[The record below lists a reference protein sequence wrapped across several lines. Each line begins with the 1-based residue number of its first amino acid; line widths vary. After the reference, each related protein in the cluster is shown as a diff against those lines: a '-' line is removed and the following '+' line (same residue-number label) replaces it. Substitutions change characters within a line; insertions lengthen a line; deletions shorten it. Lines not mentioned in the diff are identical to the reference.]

1 MTVRMNKM
9 ANTRKKLTMR
19 DCISATFAVSASTF
33 TLPALAASMV
43 AISSSAYADSRINNV
58 SVIQTAPAVTQLRL
72 GFSSTPVLPT
82 AYQLADPS
90 RLVLDF
96 DKVQNGLSTR
106 ATDYNVGMI
115 RDISALNSDS
125 TTRLIVGLK
134 QEGSYTTTI
143 SGNDLLLTL
152 SEPNRPTVNKRIVRS
167 ATLPPATTVATS
179 VVTPAATSIVTPIVT
194 NKSSVTV
201 PNVVVTPDVY
211 VTDNT
216 NLTTTPIV
224 TPIIETDSVAVTP
237 IVAGTTTVKKPAP
250 ADTMVVRV
258 NPLLDPRLAS
268 SQVSRQYSYDGL
280 AAVNFATASDG
291 GGNVNITLANEAIPV
306 DVQRQGNKLIVRL
319 TGSTVPRNLLRRLN
333 VNSGLVNSI
342 DTSNQGQNGVVTIN
356 MNADYE
362 YQAFQSGNQLTIGIT
377 KPELLR
383 EPTLEEKVYTG
394 EALSMEFQDVE
405 IRTVLDILAQFT
417 DMNIVAS
424 DSVAG
429 NITLR
434 LINVPWDQA
443 LDIILKSKNLGKR
456 ENGNVILVAPS
467 AELATQEAQEL
478 EAQLAVEAYEPL
490 RTEYI
495 RLSYAKAA
503 DVLTLISQGSGGSG
517 GNSNG
522 TANNRIDDN
531 STLLSNRGT
540 VTVDE
545 RTNTLI
551 IKDVPRSIENIH
563 NLISKIDIPV
573 RQVMIEARIV
583 SASDTFSKEIGVRWG
598 ILSNGAANNR
608 SLLVGGSNQTIN
620 DLKNFTIESTTIN
633 GQTVTYPKY
642 DISRPDNLNVDLGV
656 ANPAGRIAFGLL
668 SMSDVMLDLELSA
681 LQADNR
687 GEVISTPKILTT
699 DKQTAK
705 VSSGTQIPYQEAA
718 ASGATSTSFKE
729 AALSLEATPNITPD
743 GKIGLQLNITNGTPT
758 IINGQVAISE
768 DAISTNV
775 IVEDGQTIV
784 LGGIFR
790 NRTSNGVEKVPF
802 LGDLPYVGQA
812 FRRTMRN
819 NDKQELL
826 IFVTPKLINDGISRL
841 N

>member
-1 MTVRMNKM
+1 MTVRNNKVMTMNNRVSSTF
-9 ANTRKKLTMR
+9 A
-19 DCISATFAVSASTF
+19 ISA
-33 TLPALAASMV
+33 LAMSMV
-43 AISSSAYADSRINNV
+43 AVSSSAHAEQRINNV
-58 SVIQTAPAVTQLRL
+58 SVVQTAPAVTQMRL
-72 GFSSTPVLPT
+72 GFAGKPVLPA
-82 AYQLADPS
+82 AYQLDNPS

-96 DKVQNGLSTR
+96 EKVQNGLASR
-106 ATDYNVGMI
+106 FNEYNVGMI
-115 RDISALNSDS
+115 NDVTTLNSDN

-134 QEGSYTTTI
+134 QAGNYTTAI
-143 SGNDLLLTL
+143 EGNDLLLTI
-152 SEPNRPTVNKRIVRS
+152 SDPSRPVVNQ
-167 ATLPPATTVATS
+167 
-179 VVTPAATSIVTPIVT
+179 VVTNDPVQDVLNGNAGITTTAVVTPIVET
-194 NKSSVTV
+194 SSVAAAPIRTTATSSTV
-201 PNVVVTPDVY
+201 NKTQV
-211 VTDNT
+211 
-216 NLTTTPIV
+216 
-224 TPIIETDSVAVTP
+224 
-237 IVAGTTTVKKPAP
+237 P

-258 NPLLDPRLAS
+258 NPLLSPQLAA
-268 SQVSRQYSYDGL
+268 SQVSKQYSYDGL
-280 AAVNFATASDG
+280 TAVNFTAGNDG
-291 GGNVNITLANEAIPV
+291 GGNVSIALANEAIPV
-306 DVQRQGNKLIVRL
+306 DVQRQGNKLVVRL

-333 VNSGLVNSI
+333 VNSGLVDSI
-342 DTSNQGQNGVVTIN
+342 DTKNQGQNGVITIN
-356 MNADYE
+356 VKEDYE
-362 YQAFQSGNQLTIGIT
+362 YQAYQSGNQLNINIR

-383 EPTLEEKVYTG
+383 EPTLEEKVYSG

-405 IRTVLDILAQFT
+405 IRSVLDILAQFT

-467 AELATQEAQEL
+467 TELAEQEAREL
-478 EAQLAVEAYEPL
+478 EAQQAVESYAPL

-503 DVLTLISQGSGGSG
+503 DVLTLISQGSGSSGGSG
-517 GNSNG
+517 SNSNIG
-522 TANNRIDDN
+522 NANSTDN
-531 STLLSNRGT
+531 NTLLSNRGT
-540 VTVDE
+540 VTVDD

-551 IKDVPRSIENIH
+551 IKDVAESIENIH
-563 NLISKIDIPV
+563 KLIGKIDIPV

-583 SASDTFSKEIGVRWG
+583 SATDSFSKEIGVRWG

-608 SLLVGGSNQTIN
+608 NLLVGGSNQTLW
-620 DLKNFTIESTTIN
+620 DLKDFDVETTTVN
-633 GQTVTYPKY
+633 GQTVSYPKY

-687 GEVISTPKILTT
+687 GEVISTPKILTA

-705 VSSGTQIPYQEAA
+705 VSSGTQIPYQEAS
-718 ASGATSTSFKE
+718 ASGATTTSFKE

-743 GKIGLQLNITNGTPT
+743 GKIGLQLVITNGTPT
-758 IINGQVAISE
+758 IINNQVAIAE
-768 DAISTNV
+768 DSISTNV

-784 LGGIFR
+784 LGGVFK
-790 NRTSNGVEKVPF
+790 NRTSNEVSKVPF
-802 LGDLPYVGQA
+802 LGDLPYVGRA
-812 FRRTMRN
+812 FRKDVRN
-819 NDKQELL
+819 NSKEELL

>member
-1 MTVRMNKM
+1 MTVRNNKVMTMNNRVSSTF
-9 ANTRKKLTMR
+9 A
-19 DCISATFAVSASTF
+19 ISA
-33 TLPALAASMV
+33 LAMSMV
-43 AISSSAYADSRINNV
+43 AVSSSAHAEQRINNV
-58 SVIQTAPAVTQLRL
+58 SVVQTAPAVTQMRL
-72 GFSSTPVLPT
+72 GFAGKPVLPA
-82 AYQLADPS
+82 AYQLDNPS

-96 DKVQNGLSTR
+96 EKVQNGLASR
-106 ATDYNVGMI
+106 FNEYNVGMI
-115 RDISALNSDS
+115 NDVTTLNSDN

-134 QEGSYTTTI
+134 QAGNYTTAI
-143 SGNDLLLTL
+143 EGNDLLLTI
-152 SEPNRPTVNKRIVRS
+152 SDPSRPVVNQ
-167 ATLPPATTVATS
+167 
-179 VVTPAATSIVTPIVT
+179 VVTNDPVQDVLNGNAGITTTAVVTPIVET
-194 NKSSVTV
+194 SSKSSAPIRTTATSSTV
-201 PNVVVTPDVY
+201 NKTQV
-211 VTDNT
+211 
-216 NLTTTPIV
+216 
-224 TPIIETDSVAVTP
+224 
-237 IVAGTTTVKKPAP
+237 P

-258 NPLLDPRLAS
+258 NPLLSPQLAA
-268 SQVSRQYSYDGL
+268 SQVSKQYSYDGL
-280 AAVNFATASDG
+280 TAVNFTAGNDG
-291 GGNVNITLANEAIPV
+291 GGNVSIALANEAIPV
-306 DVQRQGNKLIVRL
+306 DVQRQGNKLVVRL

-333 VNSGLVNSI
+333 VNSGLVDSI
-342 DTSNQGQNGVVTIN
+342 DTKNQGQNGVITIN
-356 MNADYE
+356 VKEDYE
-362 YQAFQSGNQLTIGIT
+362 YQAYQSGNQLNINIR

-383 EPTLEEKVYTG
+383 EPTLEEKVYSG

-405 IRTVLDILAQFT
+405 IRSVLDILAQFT

-467 AELATQEAQEL
+467 TELAEQEAREL
-478 EAQLAVEAYEPL
+478 EAQQAVESYAPL

-503 DVLTLISQGSGGSG
+503 DVLTLISQGSGSSGGSG
-517 GNSNG
+517 TGNTNS
-522 TANNRIDDN
+522 TDNN
-531 STLLSNRGT
+531 TLLSNRGT

-551 IKDVPRSIENIH
+551 IKDVAESIENIH
-563 NLISKIDIPV
+563 KLIGKIDIPV

-583 SASDTFSKEIGVRWG
+583 SATDSFSKEIGVRWG

-608 SLLVGGSNQTIN
+608 NLLVGGSNQTLW
-620 DLKNFTIESTTIN
+620 DLKDFDVETTTVN
-633 GQTVTYPKY
+633 GQTVSYPKY

-656 ANPAGRIAFGLL
+656 ANPAGSIAFGLL

-687 GEVISTPKILTT
+687 GEVISTPKILTA

-705 VSSGTQIPYQEAA
+705 VSSGTQIPYQEAS
-718 ASGATSTSFKE
+718 ASGATTTSFKE

-743 GKIGLQLNITNGTPT
+743 GKIGLQLVITNGTPT
-758 IINGQVAISE
+758 IINNQVAIAE
-768 DAISTNV
+768 DSISTNV

-784 LGGIFR
+784 LGGVFK
-790 NRTSNGVEKVPF
+790 NRTSNEVSKVPF
-802 LGDLPYVGQA
+802 LGDLPYVGRA
-812 FRRTMRN
+812 FRKDVRN
-819 NDKQELL
+819 NSKEELL

>member
-1 MTVRMNKM
+1 MTVRNNKVMTMNNRVSSTF
-9 ANTRKKLTMR
+9 A
-19 DCISATFAVSASTF
+19 ISA
-33 TLPALAASMV
+33 LAMSMV
-43 AISSSAYADSRINNV
+43 AVSSSAHAEQRINNV
-58 SVIQTAPAVTQLRL
+58 SVVQTAPAVTQMRL
-72 GFSSTPVLPT
+72 GFAGKPVLPA
-82 AYQLADPS
+82 AYQLDNPS

-96 DKVQNGLSTR
+96 EKVQNGLASR
-106 ATDYNVGMI
+106 FNEYNVGMI
-115 RDISALNSDS
+115 KDVTTLNSDN

-134 QEGSYTTTI
+134 QAGNYTTAI
-143 SGNDLLLTL
+143 EGNDLLLTI
-152 SEPNRPTVNKRIVRS
+152 SDPSRPVVNQ
-167 ATLPPATTVATS
+167 
-179 VVTPAATSIVTPIVT
+179 VVTNDPVQDVLNGNAGITTTAVVTPIVET
-194 NKSSVTV
+194 SSVAAAPIRTTATGSTV
-201 PNVVVTPDVY
+201 NKTQV
-211 VTDNT
+211 
-216 NLTTTPIV
+216 
-224 TPIIETDSVAVTP
+224 
-237 IVAGTTTVKKPAP
+237 P

-258 NPLLDPRLAS
+258 NPLLSPQLAA
-268 SQVSRQYSYDGL
+268 SQVSKQYSYDGL
-280 AAVNFATASDG
+280 TAVNFTAGNDG
-291 GGNVNITLANEAIPV
+291 GGNVSIALANEAIPV
-306 DVQRQGNKLIVRL
+306 DVQRQGNKLVVRL

-333 VNSGLVNSI
+333 VNSGLVDSI
-342 DTSNQGQNGVVTIN
+342 DTKNQGQNGVITIN
-356 MNADYE
+356 VKEDYE
-362 YQAFQSGNQLTIGIT
+362 YQAYQSGNQLNINIR

-383 EPTLEEKVYTG
+383 EPTLEEKVYSG

-405 IRTVLDILAQFT
+405 IRSVLDILAQFT

-467 AELATQEAQEL
+467 TELAEQEAREL
-478 EAQLAVEAYEPL
+478 EAQQAVESYAPL

-503 DVLTLISQGSGGSG
+503 DVLTLISQGSGSSGGSG
-517 GNSNG
+517 TGNTNS
-522 TANNRIDDN
+522 TDNN
-531 STLLSNRGT
+531 TLLSNRGT

-551 IKDVPRSIENIH
+551 IKDVAESIENIH
-563 NLISKIDIPV
+563 KLIGKIDIPV

-583 SASDTFSKEIGVRWG
+583 SATDSFSKEIGVRWG

-608 SLLVGGSNQTIN
+608 NLLVGGSNQTLW
-620 DLKNFTIESTTIN
+620 DLKDFDVETTTVN
-633 GQTVTYPKY
+633 GQTVSYPKY

-656 ANPAGRIAFGLL
+656 ANPAGSIAFGLL

-687 GEVISTPKILTT
+687 GEVISTPKILTA

-705 VSSGTQIPYQEAA
+705 VSSGTQIPYQEAS
-718 ASGATSTSFKE
+718 ASGATTTSFKE

-743 GKIGLQLNITNGTPT
+743 GKIGLQLVITNGTPT
-758 IINGQVAISE
+758 IINNQVAIAE
-768 DAISTNV
+768 DSISTNV

-784 LGGIFR
+784 LGGVFK
-790 NRTSNGVEKVPF
+790 NRSSNGVDKVPF
-802 LGDLPYVGQA
+802 LGDLPYIGRA
-812 FRRTMRN
+812 FRRDVRN
-819 NDKQELL
+819 NSKEELL

>member
-1 MTVRMNKM
+1 MTVRTNKM
-9 ANTRKKLTMR
+9 ANTRKKLTLR
-19 DCISATFAVSASTF
+19 DCISATFAISASTF
-33 TLPALAASMV
+33 TLPALATSMV

-82 AYQLADPS
+82 AYQLANPS

-96 DKVQNGLSTR
+96 DQVQNGLSTR
-106 ATDYNVGMI
+106 ATNYNTGMVK
-115 RDISALNSDS
+115 DITALNNDS

-134 QEGSYTTTI
+134 QEGSYTTAI

-152 SEPNRPTVNKRIVRS
+152 SEPNRPTVNKKVVRS
-167 ATLPPATTVATS
+167 AVTTVPPMTTIATP
-179 VVTPAATSIVTPIVT
+179 VVAPAVTPIVT

-216 NLTTTPIV
+216 NLTTTPVV
-224 TPIIETDSVAVTP
+224 TPIIETNSIAAAP
-237 IVAGTTTVKKPAP
+237 IVTGATNVKKPTP

-280 AAVNFATASDG
+280 TAVNFATASEG

-333 VNSGLVNSI
+333 VNSGLVSSI
-342 DTSNQGQNGVVTIN
+342 DTSNQGQNGVITIN

-362 YQAFQSGNQLTIGIT
+362 YQAFQSGNQLTVGIS

-424 DSVAG
+424 DSVNG

-467 AELATQEAQEL
+467 AELASQEAQEL

-517 GNSNG
+517 GNLSG
-522 TANNRIDDN
+522 TTSNRIDDN

-656 ANPAGRIAFGLL
+656 TNPAGRIAFGLL

-790 NRTSNGVEKVPF
+790 NRTSNEVEKVPF
-802 LGDLPYVGQA
+802 LGDLPYIGQA

>member
-1 MTVRMNKM
+1 MTVRNNKVMTMNNRVSSTF
-9 ANTRKKLTMR
+9 A
-19 DCISATFAVSASTF
+19 ISA
-33 TLPALAASMV
+33 LAMSMV
-43 AISSSAYADSRINNV
+43 AVSSSAHAEQRINNV
-58 SVIQTAPAVTQLRL
+58 SVVQTAPAVTQMRL
-72 GFSSTPVLPT
+72 GFAGKPVLPA
-82 AYQLADPS
+82 AYQLDNPS

-96 DKVQNGLSTR
+96 EKVQNGLASR
-106 ATDYNVGMI
+106 FNEYNVGMI
-115 RDISALNSDS
+115 KDVTTLNSDN

-134 QEGSYTTTI
+134 QAGNYTTAI
-143 SGNDLLLTL
+143 EGNDLLLTI
-152 SEPNRPTVNKRIVRS
+152 SDPSRPVVNQ
-167 ATLPPATTVATS
+167 
-179 VVTPAATSIVTPIVT
+179 VVTNDPVQDVLNGNAGITTTAVVTPIVET
-194 NKSSVTV
+194 SSKSSAPIRTTATSSTV
-201 PNVVVTPDVY
+201 NKTQV
-211 VTDNT
+211 
-216 NLTTTPIV
+216 
-224 TPIIETDSVAVTP
+224 
-237 IVAGTTTVKKPAP
+237 P

-258 NPLLDPRLAS
+258 NPLLSPQLAA
-268 SQVSRQYSYDGL
+268 SQVSKQYSYDGL
-280 AAVNFATASDG
+280 TAVNFTAGNDG
-291 GGNVNITLANEAIPV
+291 GGNVSIALANEAIPV
-306 DVQRQGNKLIVRL
+306 DVQRQGNKLVVRL

-333 VNSGLVNSI
+333 VNSGLVDSI
-342 DTSNQGQNGVVTIN
+342 DTKNQGQNGVITIN
-356 MNADYE
+356 VKEDYE
-362 YQAFQSGNQLTIGIT
+362 YQAYQSGNQLNINIR

-383 EPTLEEKVYTG
+383 EPTLEEKVYSG

-405 IRTVLDILAQFT
+405 IRSVLDILAQFT

-467 AELATQEAQEL
+467 TELAEQEAREL
-478 EAQLAVEAYEPL
+478 EAQQAVESYAPL

-503 DVLTLISQGSGGSG
+503 DVLTLISQGSGSSGGSG
-517 GNSNG
+517 TGNTNS
-522 TANNRIDDN
+522 TDNN
-531 STLLSNRGT
+531 TLLSNRGT

-551 IKDVPRSIENIH
+551 IKDVAESIENIH
-563 NLISKIDIPV
+563 KLIGKIDIPV

-583 SASDTFSKEIGVRWG
+583 SATDSFSKEIGVRWG

-608 SLLVGGSNQTIN
+608 NLLVGGSNQTLW
-620 DLKNFTIESTTIN
+620 DLKDFDVETTTVN
-633 GQTVTYPKY
+633 GQTVSYPKY

-687 GEVISTPKILTT
+687 GEVISTPKILTA

-705 VSSGTQIPYQEAA
+705 VSSGTQIPYQEAS
-718 ASGATSTSFKE
+718 ASGATTTSFKE

-743 GKIGLQLNITNGTPT
+743 GKIGLQLVITNGTPT
-758 IINGQVAISE
+758 IINNQVAIAE
-768 DAISTNV
+768 DSISTNV

-784 LGGIFR
+784 LGGVFK
-790 NRTSNGVEKVPF
+790 NRTSNEVSKVPF
-802 LGDLPYVGQA
+802 LGDLPYVGRA
-812 FRRTMRN
+812 FRKDVRN
-819 NDKQELL
+819 NSKEELL